1 MSAHKR
7 LLSIHTRLLCVVTAA
22 AVLGL
27 LLPGALRAQDVP
39 QEGVTVTVQG
49 RGSIIAGDKVK
60 AEEDAVSDAL
70 RNAVERVMGTHV
82 NSSSLTEN
90 FMLIQDR
97 IYTRTEGYISSY
109 EVLSTT
115 EDPDMITVQVRAV
128 VKESELVGD
137 LQAIGVLLER
147 MNFPRML
154 VLIDEQIFADE
165 GGEERVP
172 TTIDNAATATA
183 FMETLQ
189 PKGFR
194 FVDPATVAMNTERA
208 VLTSALDGD
217 VASAARIGQAFQA
230 EVVVL
235 GTTIAKRSTNEM
247 QQLANMI
254 SMQVAISIRVIRA
267 DTGEIMTT
275 TQDQEAGVGLS
286 PVDGAHRGIERTM
299 NKLMPRLEERIL
311 ERWNQEVT
319 SGTTVELHIVNGL
332 DFMNV
337 QRFIRLVPYY
347 VRGAQSVVQKSFA
360 VGLTILEVQFTGSAM
375 DLATELASK
384 EWDEFEIAITEMTAN
399 QVKIS
404 VTPKGG
410 AR

>member
-1 MSAHKR
+1 MSTLKR
-7 LLSIHTRLLCVVTAA
+7 LAPAVAAA

-27 LLPGALRAQDVP
+27 LLPGTLRAQDVP

-60 AEEDAVSDAL
+60 AEEDAVNDAL
-70 RNAVERVMGTHV
+70 RNAVEQVMGTHV
-82 NSSSLTEN
+82 TSSTLAEN
-90 FMLIQDR
+90 FMVIQDR
-97 IYTRTEGYISSY
+97 IMTRTRGYISSW

-115 EDPDMITVQVRAV
+115 EDPDMITVSVRAV

-137 LQAIGVLLER
+137 LEAIGVLLER
-147 MNFPRML
+147 MNYPRML
-154 VLIDEQIFADE
+154 VLIDEQIFIDE

-172 TTIDNAATATA
+172 TTVDNATTATF
-183 FMETLQ
+183 FMEALQ

-208 VLTSALDGD
+208 VLTSALEGD
-217 VASAARIGQAFQA
+217 MASAARIGRAFQA

-235 GTTIAKRSTNEM
+235 GTTIAKRGTAA
-247 QQLANMI
+247 QQMLGTMV
-254 SMQVAISIRVIRA
+254 SMQVSISMRVIRA

-275 TQDQEAGVGLS
+275 SQETGAHIGGS
-286 PVDGAHRGIERTM
+286 PVDAAHGAIQRAM
-299 NKLMPRLEERIL
+299 NRLAPRLEERIL
-311 ERWNQEVT
+311 ERWNQELS
-319 SGTTVELHIVNGL
+319 SGGVVELHIVNGL

-337 QRFIRLVPYY
+337 QRFIRLVPFY
-347 VRGAQSVVQKSFA
+347 VRGAQSVTQKSFTA
-360 VGLTILEVQFTGSAM
+360 GLAILEVQFTGNAM

-384 EWDEFEIAITEMTAN
+384 TWAEFTIAITEVTTN
-399 QVKIS
+399 QVKIN

-410 AR
+410 GR

>member
-7 LLSIHTRLLCVVTAA
+7 LASAVAAA

-27 LLPGALRAQDVP
+27 LLPGTLRAQDVP

-60 AEEDAVSDAL
+60 AEEDAVNDAL
-70 RNAVERVMGTHV
+70 RNAVEQVMGTHV

-90 FMLIQDR
+90 FMMIQDR

-137 LQAIGVLLER
+137 LQAIGVLMER
-147 MNFPRML
+147 MSFPRML
-154 VLIDEQIFADE
+154 VLIDEQIFVDE

-172 TTIDNAATATA
+172 TTIDNATTATA
-183 FMETLQ
+183 FMEVLQ

-208 VLTSALDGD
+208 VLTSALEGD
-217 VASAARIGQAFQA
+217 MAQASQIGRAFQA

-235 GTTIAKRSTNEM
+235 GTTVARRNTNEM
-247 QQLANMI
+247 QQLGNMI
-254 SMQVAISIRVIRA
+254 SMQVSIAIRVIRA

-275 TQDQEAGVGLS
+275 TQDQEAGIGLS
-286 PVDGAHRGIERTM
+286 PIDGTHRGIERTM
-299 NKLMPRLEERIL
+299 NKIMPRLEERIL
-311 ERWNQEVT
+311 ERWNEEVT
-319 SGTTVELHIVNGL
+319 SGTRVELHIVNGL

-347 VRGAQSVVQKSFA
+347 VRGAQSVVQKSFTE
-360 VGLTILEVQFTGSAM
+360 GLTILEVQFTGTAM

-384 EWDEFEIAITEMTAN
+384 EWEEFEIAITGMTAN
-399 QVKIS
+399 QVQIR

-410 AR
+410 GR